1 MKHAPLHV
9 IHKATPLVLAVS
21 GVLELC
27 VSEPQW
33 RGKAVWRHSLLE
45 AAALRAARRRCDKS
59 ALRSHPG
66 IPRLSHTSS
75 RCQTAPGEEQL
86 AGRRELKARGAMH
99 HGGLASRRAA
109 EYLEGRRRA
118 GMKAPYCGSLLP
130 PGAPPPSKSATSFQE
145 RHLLASEPGS
155 EGLMLVDRT
164 SSRRHRSRPEG
175 CELAAGSLVPLVCL
189 ARVCSPSRPAFS
201 SAFG

>member
-130 PGAPPPSKSATSFQE
+130 PGAPPPSKSATSSP
-145 RHLLASEPGS
+145 RSPAPKGSCWSTAPPLAGT
-155 EGLMLVDRT
+155 DRG
-164 SSRRHRSRPEG
+164 PK
-175 CELAAGSLVPLVCL
+175 AASWP
-189 ARVCSPSRPAFS
+189 PAAWS
-201 SAFG
+201 H